1 MIELLVD
8 TDVGLGTPGAEI
20 DDGAALIMLLRA
32 PGLLVR
38 GLTTVHGNVPLE
50 AAGHNAR
57 RLLAY
62 LGREEIRVG
71 RGAERPLVQDPT
83 WFQAWQAGYGPTP
96 AWPGEPRP
104 LLAANLIVDTV
115 RAYPGRLTLLALGPL
130 TNLALAV
137 RLAPD
142 IAGQVREV
150 VAMGGS
156 FDNATLAAEFNIRCD
171 PEAAHIV
178 FSAGWP
184 LRLLGLNVTRQVRFT
199 REDFARL
206 PDDSPAVSLLKRQ
219 APGWINRVEAQG
231 WEQGGCA
238 LHDAVAVAALLDE
251 TLFDSVS
258 ATATVE
264 LADPARR
271 GQTVLRPASEQQPG
285 ARIAAGV
292 DDQRCHELIWSYLSQ
307 RET

>member
-32 PGLLVR
+32 PELRVR

-50 AAGHNAR
+50 AATHNAR

-62 LGREEIRVG
+62 LGREEISVG
-71 RGAERPLVQDPT
+71 RGAELPLVQDPA
-83 WFQAWQAGYGPTP
+83 WFQPWQAGYGPTP
-96 AWPGEPRP
+96 PWPGEARP
-104 LLAANLIVDTV
+104 GTAADLIMNTV
-115 RAYPGRLTLLALGPL
+115 RTHPGRITLLALGPL
-130 TNLALAV
+130 TNLALAL
-137 RLAPD
+137 RQAPD

-156 FDNATLAAEFNIRCD
+156 FDSATPAAEFNIRCD
-171 PEAAHIV
+171 PEAAEIV

-184 LRLLGLNVTRQVRFT
+184 LRLLGLNVTRQVRFS
-199 REDFARL
+199 REAFARL
-206 PDDSPAVSLLKRQ
+206 PDASPAVSLLKRQ
-219 APGWINRVEAQG
+219 APGWIDRVEAQG

-251 TLFDSVS
+251 TLFDTVS
-258 ATATVE
+258 AAVTVE

-271 GQTVLRPASEQQPG
+271 GQTLFGPAAEGQP
-285 ARIAAGV
+285 AAQIAVRGDA
-292 DDQRCHELIWSYLSQ
+292 QRCHDLIWSYLSQ
-307 RET
+307 GAS